1 MEADLE
7 ILVARAARHMEQDDE
22 RCAGPDRNG
31 NEAVESERR
40 HQVAKLGLAEHPTE
54 NDQDDKLRREPEHAR
69 AGADQQ
75 NAEIALIL
83 RPQPRREAASRW
95 VDRSG
100 ARVLSTHGHCRPA
113 TAAAET
119 QHKSSSLT
127 MLLTGLATHPCGR
140 HSLRAFGHAKPVVE
154 QA

>member
-83 RPQPRREAASRW
+83 RSQPRREAASRW

-100 ARVLSTHGHCRPA
+100 ARVLSTHGHCGRWRRCSI
-113 TAAAET
+113 E
-119 QHKSSSLT
+119 SRSLT
-127 MLLTGLATHPCGR
+127 IAADGIGYAP
-140 HSLRAFGHAKPVVE
+140 LRKT
-154 QA
+154 